1 MFRRAPACTVFAMAG
16 LMTLWQKPTF
26 EELAMNAEIGAYQP
40 EYGDDERSDE
50 PFLHS
55 ASAERSESRGPVDCG

>member
-1 MFRRAPACTVFAMAG
+1 
-16 LMTLWQKPTF
+16 MTSWQKPTF

-50 PFLHS
+50 PFVQVAPS
-55 ASAERSESRGPVDCG
+55 APLDLAVPAPCG

>member
-1 MFRRAPACTVFAMAG
+1 
-16 LMTLWQKPTF
+16 MTSWQKPSF

-50 PFLHS
+50 PFLQVAPS
-55 ASAERSESRGPVDCG
+55 APLDSAASAPRG